1 MNLFEIFSN
10 ITHPA
15 KKNGWIE
22 TVAFF
27 TGKYEKAAFGRHGCY
42 GSAGYNEYQVRYY
55 TAEGERMGWYA
66 FFPVPDPDPEDII
79 YTSIR
84 IRYKERKPWV
94 FEVIE
99 EID

>member
-42 GSAGYNEYQVRYY
+42 GSAGYNEYQVRY
-55 TAEGERMGWYA
+55 
-66 FFPVPDPDPEDII
+66 
-79 YTSIR
+79 
-84 IRYKERKPWV
+84 
-94 FEVIE
+94 
-99 EID
+99 